1 MPRKLTAPDR
11 VVLLLSLVPYL
22 VEHGETPLAELADAF
37 DVPPRLLRE
46 LIEFLGTAG
55 VPGETR
61 TYQDEDLFD
70 IDWTALEEED
80 VVRLT
85 RVVAVDDAPRF
96 SAVERAAL
104 LAGLHSL
111 EPLLPESERAHARS
125 AGAKLAAAVGAGAA
139 AGGAGI
145 TVAADPQGAGLA
157 TIAEAVDRGV
167 RLAFSYRDLQGRTSE
182 RTVEP
187 LALTQSA
194 GGWYLRA
201 YCLDRAAE
209 RTFLVDGMR
218 ELRLLPDPVERRALR
233 RPRASL
239 IGPEEAPLIA
249 ALTLRERA
257 LHRIAGFSPRALG
270 PAEPGWLRAEVD
282 LAYPAAAIRL
292 VQAAPGDLVVEG
304 PAAAREAV
312 REWAERALAPYGA

>member
-1 MPRKLTAPDR
+1 MARKLTAQDR

-22 VEHGETPLAELADAF
+22 AEHGETPLVELADAF

-70 IDWTALEEED
+70 IDWAALEEEG

-85 RVVAVDDAPRF
+85 RVVAVDETPRF
-96 SAVERAAL
+96 SATERAAL
-104 LAGLHSL
+104 LAGLHAL
-111 EPLLPESERAHARS
+111 APLLPEEERASARS
-125 AGAKLAAAVGAGAA
+125 AAAKLGSAVGDGGAA
-139 AGGAGI
+139 LS
-145 TVAADPQGAGLA
+145 VAAEGEDPRLA
-157 TIAEAVDRGV
+157 TIAEAIERGA
-167 RLAFSYRDLQGRTSE
+167 RLAFSYRDLQGRASE

-201 YCLDRAAE
+201 YCLDREAE
-209 RTFLVDGMR
+209 RTFIVDGIR
-218 ELRLLPDPVERRALR
+218 EPRVLAEHAERAAPA
-233 RPRASL
+233 RPRTSL
-239 IGPEEAPLIA
+239 IGPEDAELSAGIRV
-249 ALTLRERA
+249 RERA
-257 LHRIAGFSPRALG
+257 LHRIAGFSPRLVG
-270 PAEPGWLRAEVD
+270 PGGSDEPGWVRAEVD
-282 LAYPAAAIRL
+282 LAYPAAAVRL
-292 VQAAPGDLVVEG
+292 VQSAPADVVVES

-312 REWAERALAPYGA
+312 REWAERALARYRA